1 MSTLFDPIQQLK
13 LSDTFYNWWETTNSI
28 SEALNPLNI
37 YDVAA
42 GPGITVTRITDGVAV
57 LSVNVGCGLRHDAN
71 VSLTLDIQNLPE
83 KTIPDEE
90 DNYIIELANST
101 NITTDATDCETFRR
115 VEATNILPY
124 TVSGDHDFVGGVS
137 SSIDIS
143 TTNFTVDSSNTHL
156 KASSIKIGN
165 VSSTARSAIS
175 SVGFRIDALDEDPSL
190 VYRGD
195 LLAWYTN
202 QNIGLSYDQAFVSEG
217 PSGST
222 YAKFN
227 FSPKGATQANTEIN
241 MLLGTRTTEIITT
254 DTDESITLR
263 AIDSTNAFDVSYITN
278 SGARTPLFY
287 GKYDSGGS
295 YVLFNVG
302 GRIYIEDI
310 QNSTQFLT
318 SSDYTEHKVPLTNTN
333 GIVDYKFT
341 NRFTST
347 SYDGSIV
354 VGDVVRWNASQF
366 VRSQANSESNS
377 EIFGIVER
385 ISGGKIWIALTGLF
399 NTSGLTSGSLYYL
412 SQTLPGKMTTTKP
425 TTGLVKPVMFAY
437 ATTIGLITSSS
448 SSSSPSFANVQIS
461 GGALVDANS
470 VSDTLTLIPGAN
482 ITIEKNTNNEIEISA
497 ASLSQADYFK
507 IIQGDFG
514 SITASGE
521 DTATIVGQNGIQ
533 TFATG
538 GNTVFINGA
547 NGYSSVQIIGVD
559 TNELDYT
566 LEAESANDVLYL
578 RSGTGISIT
587 SNSNNDIL
595 FEATGLS
602 VPADGSIT
610 NNKLDDMVP
619 FSIKGA
625 QSSGRP
631 IDIFDVSGSLSTSYT
646 VSGTGDFGDPKI
658 YTDDVTSQTYTS
670 VQSVSGNTVLAWAP
684 PTEIAGYVFGRYV
697 NELGQVSNIT
707 TLGRQ
712 ELRSIIGA
720 SPSGFLEENSNLFNS
735 WYLYESDQETEIN
748 QTTASAKNGK
758 LIFVEGNNISL
769 SRVVAVG
776 PDNEIGI
783 RIDAADTAG
792 GFQNIINTRTGDFFT
807 TGETAGVIEID
818 DNDAVGVDVS
828 TNLGLVFYIKPES
841 ITNNMLANMPVNT
854 VKASIN
860 NTDDPNP
867 IDLLIGENQILGRIS
882 GQNIKSLTSTEVKQ
896 ILGLTSSNYFKSI
909 KINNSAGSEVSG
921 SQISASSLNETFV
934 LQEGDN
940 ISISRVGSTNTYS
953 ISSTGGSTGGL
964 NRITVSDIGVNG
976 DVQLDNASS
985 LTIGLVNPSDP
996 ISGSLYENID
1006 LVPTVDGR
1014 NIRVDFDLA
1023 LMPQGTIKTANNIA
1037 AFGGNTTATSTT
1049 RNEVT
1054 GYAAANLQL
1063 GLNSLLY
1070 RQANGS
1076 LCSATLREVAGTT
1089 NGLPYY
1095 TVISNGSTNVA
1106 VTGNGPHVLSV
1117 AAGARTTV
1125 VPTYN
1130 GSTGTSTFTVSS
1142 QTVVSSDTAP
1152 SLGGNLDVST
1162 FSFTRTGSN
1171 ILAFSSA
1178 PLNTRY
1184 FTISSAATG
1193 TGVPTL
1199 TSTSTEASVNVDL
1212 GLSPLRGGA
1221 VLIGGTSPSIKS
1233 ASTLSITALS
1243 TSTTAKHILLES
1255 GAGGIVTIGT
1265 LAVNKHLAIQTA
1277 AAGYDVRITGVSNTN
1292 YCAFRFDGNNTG
1304 IITNNTTGNLI
1315 LVSGATGLTTIPT
1328 SGSTRV
1334 QFNSDILL
1342 ASKTITASDKN
1353 ITINVESN
1361 DFSGALKLQSTNK
1374 SGFYRVKNG
1383 SITVPIGNT
1392 GGTISGTGGMS
1403 SGYLD
1408 VINYSTSTEK
1418 AIKYFMYIQNSL
1430 VPAESALVEFNVIIN
1445 GTNFRSLEIINTMV
1459 QSDSSELFTWSE
1471 ENQEAGI
1478 VVMTPVTG
1486 TGAVG
1491 GVEQLPLLP
1500 DCAVNLPS
1508 LGATEV
1514 GITLNK
1520 CMQGTYN
1527 ITLHK
1532 MSIQA

>member
-1 MSTLFDPIQQLK
+1 MSTLFDPIQPLK

-83 KTIPDEE
+83 KTIPDEQ

-124 TVSGDHDFVGGVS
+124 TVSGDHDFVGGGS

-143 TTNFTVDSSNTHL
+143 TANFTVDSSNTHL

-399 NTSGLTSGSLYYL
+399 NTTGLTSGSLYYL

-437 ATTIGLITSSS
+437 ATTVGLITSSS

-507 IIQGDFG
+507 VIQGDFG
-514 SITASGE
+514 IITASGE

-533 TFATG
+533 TFAPG

-547 NGYSSVQIIGVD
+547 NGYSTVQIIGVN

-631 IDIFDVSGSLSTSYT
+631 IDIFDPLDRLSSLPYVVT
-646 VSGTGDFGDPKI
+646 GTGDIGDPKI
-658 YTDDVTSQTYTS
+658 YTDQETSTEYTTI
-670 VQSVSGNTVLAWAP
+670 QSISGNSVLAWAP
-684 PTEIAGYVFGRYV
+684 PTEIAGYVFGRWV
-697 NELGQVSNIT
+697 DETGQISNIT
-707 TLGRQ
+707 ALGRE
-712 ELRSIIGA
+712 ELRSILGA
-720 SPSGFLEENSNLFNS
+720 SPTGFLEENSNLFNS
-735 WYLYESDQETEIN
+735 WFLYDTGGSVIQS
-748 QTTASAKNGK
+748 QTADGK
-758 LIFVEGNNISL
+758 AGELVFIQGDNITL
-769 SRVVAVG
+769 TKTNTGA
-776 PDNEIGI
+776 PDNKIAI

-792 GFQNIINTRTGDFFT
+792 GFQNIINTRTGNFFT

-818 DNDAVGVDVS
+818 DSDAVGVDVS

-841 ITNNMLANMPVNT
+841 ITNDMLANMPVNT
-854 VKASIN
+854 VKASVN

-867 IDLLIGENQILGRIS
+867 VDLLIGENQILGRLS

-921 SQISASSLNETFV
+921 SLITASSLNETFV
-934 LQEGDN
+934 LQEGTN
-940 ISISRVGSTNTYS
+940 ISITRVGSTNTYTINS
-953 ISSTGGSTGGL
+953 LGGATSGL
-964 NRITVSDIGVNG
+964 TRITATDIET
-976 DVQLDNASS
+976 DVQLNNPASF
-985 LTIGLVNPSDP
+985 TVGLVNLVDP
-996 ISGSLYENID
+996 ITSTSYENID
-1006 LVPTVDGR
+1006 LVPTLNGD
-1014 NIRVDFDLA
+1014 NIRIDYDLG
-1023 LMPQGTIKTANNIA
+1023 LMPAGSIKTANNIA
-1037 AFGGNTTATSTT
+1037 TFNGSTTANPTE
-1049 RNEVT
+1049 RNGVE
-1054 GYAAANLQL
+1054 GHLAANLQL
-1063 GLNSLLY
+1063 NVNSLLY

-1076 LCSATLREVAGTT
+1076 LCSATLRQVASTT

-1095 TVISNGSTNVA
+1095 TTISNGSTNVA
-1106 VTGNGPHVLSV
+1106 VTGNGPHILSV

-1125 VPTYN
+1125 VPTHDA
-1130 GSTGTSTFTVSS
+1130 GSGTSTFTISS

-1171 ILAFSSA
+1171 ILAFSSVSG
-1178 PLNTRY
+1178 NTRH
-1184 FTISSAATG
+1184 FTISSGPSG
-1193 TGVPTL
+1193 TGVPTIGCA
-1199 TSTSTEASVNVDL
+1199 ASGELSVSVDL
-1212 GLSPLRGGA
+1212 GLTPLRGGA
-1221 VLIGGTSPSIKS
+1221 VLIGGTSPSIKT

-1255 GAGGIVTIGT
+1255 GVGGIVTIGT
-1265 LAVNKHLAIQTA
+1265 SAVNKHLAIQTA
-1277 AAGYDVRITGVSNTN
+1277 AAGYDVRVTGVSNTN

-1315 LVSGATGLTTIPT
+1315 LVSGATGLSTIPT

-1342 ASKTITASDKN
+1342 DSKTITASDKN

-1383 SITVPIGNT
+1383 SITVPTGNT

-1408 VINYSTSTEK
+1408 VINYNTSTEK

-1445 GTNFRSLEIINTMV
+1445 GSNFRSLEIINTMV
-1459 QSDSSELFTWSE
+1459 QSDSSELFVNSE
-1471 ENQEAGI
+1471 ENSGAGI
-1478 VVMTPVTG
+1478 VLLTPVTG
-1486 TGAVG
+1486 TGAQG
-1491 GVEQLPLLP
+1491 DISILPVSP
-1500 DCAVNLPS
+1500 DCSVALPS
-1508 LGATEV
+1508 LGANEV

>member
-1 MSTLFDPIQQLK
+1 MSLFDPIPQLK
-13 LSDTFYNWWETTNSI
+13 LSDTFYNWWEVTNDI
-28 SEALNPLNI
+28 SNALNPLNI
-37 YDVAA
+37 YDVSA
-42 GPGITVTRITDGVAV
+42 GPGISISRITGGVAV

-83 KTIPDEE
+83 KTVPHEE
-90 DNYIIELANST
+90 DNYIIELRNST
-101 NITTDATDCETFRR
+101 NVTTDATDCETFRR

-124 TVSGDHDFVGGVS
+124 SVAGDHDFVGGATS
-137 SSIDIS
+137 SNLFSS
-143 TTNFTVDSSNTHL
+143 TNFTVSSSNTHL
-156 KASSIKIGN
+156 KSSSIKIGD
-165 VSSTARSAIS
+165 VSSTNRSSIS
-175 SVGFRIDALDEDPSL
+175 SVGFRIDALDEDPL
-190 VYRGD
+190 FVYRGD

-202 QNIGLSYDQAFVSEG
+202 QNIGLSYDQAFVSLG
-217 PSGST
+217 PTGST
-222 YAKFN
+222 IAKFN
-227 FSPKGATQANTEIN
+227 FSPKGATQTNTELN
-241 MLLGTRTTEIITT
+241 LLLGTRTTDIITT
-254 DTDESITLR
+254 DIDEAITIR
-263 AIDSTNAFDVSYITN
+263 AIDATNAIDFSFTDTAGTRV
-278 SGARTPLFY
+278 PLFY
-287 GKYDSGGS
+287 GKYDTSGG

-310 QNSTQFLT
+310 EDSSQFLI
-318 SSDYTEHKVPLTNTN
+318 SSDYSQYKVPLTNTN
-333 GIVDYKFT
+333 GIVDYKYT
-341 NRFTST
+341 NRHTST
-347 SYDGSIV
+347 SFEGSIV
-354 VGDVVRWNASQF
+354 VGDVVRFNGTQF
-366 VRSQANSESNS
+366 VRAQANSEINS
-377 EIFGIVER
+377 QIFGVVER
-385 ISGGKIWIALTGLF
+385 LTGGKIWIALTGVF
-399 NTSGLTSGSLYYL
+399 DTTGLTSGSTYYL
-412 SQTLPGKMTTTKP
+412 SQSNPGKVTTTKP
-425 TTGLVKPVMFAY
+425 TSGIVKPVYVA
-437 ATTIGLITSSS
+437 LSSTLGS
-448 SSSSPSFANVQIS
+448 INSSASSSSPSFANVQIS
-461 GGALVDANS
+461 GGALVDADS
-470 VSDTLTLIPGAN
+470 VADTLTLIPGAN

-507 IIQGDFG
+507 TITGNSG

-521 DTATIVGQNGIQ
+521 DTANIIGQNGIS
-533 TFATG
+533 TLAAS
-538 GNTVFINGA
+538 GNLLISGA
-547 NGYSSVQIIGVD
+547 NSYSSIQIIGMD

-566 LEAESANDVLYL
+566 LEAENANDILYL

-587 SNSNNDIL
+587 AGTNNDIL
-595 FEATGLS
+595 IEATGLS
-602 VPADGSIT
+602 VPANGSIT
-610 NNKLDDMVP
+610 NDKLDDMIP

-625 QSSGRP
+625 QSNGRP
-631 IDIFDVSGSLSTSYT
+631 IDIYDVTGSLSTSYT

-658 YTDDVTSQTYTS
+658 YTDDVTLDTYTS

-720 SPSGFLEENSNLFNS
+720 APSGFLEENSNLFNS
-735 WYLYESDQETEIN
+735 WYLYESDKQTEIN

-867 IDLLIGENQILGRIS
+867 IDLLIGENQILGRIT
-882 GQNIKSLTSTEVKQ
+882 GQNIKSLTSSEVKQ

-909 KINNSAGSEVSG
+909 KINNATGSEVSG
-921 SQISASSLNETFV
+921 SQITASSSNETFV

-940 ISISRVGSTNTYS
+940 ISITRVGSTNTYS
-953 ISSTGGSTGGL
+953 ISSAGGSTGGL
-964 NRITVSDIGVNG
+964 NRITVTDIGVNG

-1070 RQANGS
+1070 RQGNGS

-1117 AAGARTTV
+1117 AAGQRTTV
-1125 VPTYN
+1125 VPSYN
-1130 GSTGTSTFTVSS
+1130 AGTGTSTFTVSS

-1162 FSFTRTGSN
+1162 FSFTRAGSN

-1178 PLNTRY
+1178 TGNTRH
-1184 FTISSAATG
+1184 FTISSGASS
-1193 TGVPTL
+1193 TGVPTISCA
-1199 TSTSTEASVNVDL
+1199 TSEATVSVDL
-1212 GLSPLRGGA
+1212 GLQPLRGGA
-1221 VLIGGTSPSIKS
+1221 VLISGTSPTVRS
-1233 ASTLSITALS
+1233 ATSLGLTGS
-1243 TSTTAKHILLES
+1243 TSTSGAKNITFES
-1255 GAGGIVTIGT
+1255 GIAGIVTIGPT
-1265 LAVNKHLAIQTA
+1265 AANKHLAIQTA
-1277 AAGYDVRITGVSNTN
+1277 AANFDVRITGPSNTN

-1315 LVSGATGLTTIPT
+1315 LVSGSVTTGTIPT

-1361 DFSGALKLQSTNK
+1361 DFSGALKLQSTVK
-1374 SGFYRVKNG
+1374 SGFYRVK
-1383 SITVPIGNT
+1383 S
-1392 GGTISGTGGMS
+1392 GTITLPSVGVITGTGGMTN
-1403 SGYLD
+1403 GYLD
-1408 VINYSTSTEK
+1408 IIDFTTTTEK
-1418 AIKYFMYIQNSL
+1418 AIKYFMYIQDTSDPSNCG
-1430 VPAESALVEFNVIIN
+1430 VVEFNVLIN
-1445 GTNFRSLEIINTMV
+1445 GNDFRSLEIINSMV
-1459 QSDSSELFTWSE
+1459 PGFGTIFDFETS
-1471 ENQEAGI
+1471 G
-1478 VVMTPVTG
+1478 VVAMLPTIG
-1486 TGAVG
+1486 EGALG
-1491 GVEQLPLLP
+1491 GVEQLPA
-1500 DCAVNLPS
+1500 CPS
-1508 LGATEV
+1508 GAYQALSSTEV
-1514 GITLNK
+1514 GIVLNK
-1520 CMQGTYN
+1520 CMQGTFS